1 MQPQR
6 PLIVDVDGTLLR
18 SDSLQEA
25 VAANL
30 RHPFALIQAGIVL
43 VFRGKAAMKR
53 TLAQT
58 GRTDLASLP
67 FNAATLALVDE
78 RVASGGAVY
87 LATGA
92 DQAVAESLITRIDG
106 VTGVFA
112 SDGVVNL
119 TGAAKAQ
126 SLVEEFGEAGFDY
139 AGNSRADIPV
149 WASSHDTY
157 VATLRRSGIPRWA
170 RSLTFDQVLRDP
182 APPLARAW
190 AKELRLHQSLK
201 NLLLFLPLVAAHELA
216 DPSRVVSAIGGFVAF
231 CLMASSVYLVNDLL
245 DVSADRAHAR
255 KQNRPIAAGWIAPLH
270 ALLISVV
277 LALGALSLA
286 LFLSPRFLAVLVAY
300 AVMTT
305 AYSVWLKRIVLVD
318 IVILAL
324 LYMVRIVA
332 GAVVT
337 DIALSFWFTGVT
349 LFLFLSLAL
358 VKRYAEAHQAQSNAR
373 GIPGRG
379 YFGDDVHAILAL
391 GTSAGVASV
400 LLMATYVQ
408 SSAVSVLYPAPTILW
423 LVIPL
428 FFYWISNLWVKA
440 GRGQMNDDPVIFALR
455 DRASVVSALLIVVTF
470 VVASLPSVTDF
481 GYDILGYS

>member
-30 RHPFALIQAGIVL
+30 RHPFALIRASIVL
-43 VFRGKAAMKR
+43 MFRGKAAMKQV
-53 TLAQT
+53 LAQT
-58 GRTDLASLP
+58 GRTDVSSLP
-67 FNAATLALVDE
+67 FNTATLTLVQG

-92 DQAVAESLITRIDG
+92 DQSVAESLITRIDG
-106 VTGVFA
+106 IAGVFA

-119 TGAAKAQ
+119 TGVTKAQ

-149 WASSHDTY
+149 WASSHDAY
-157 VATLRRSGIPRWA
+157 MATMLRSGIPRWA
-170 RSLTFDQVLRDP
+170 RTLTFDQILRDP

-190 AKELRLHQSLK
+190 TKELRLHQSLK
-201 NLLLFLPLVAAHELA
+201 NLLLFLPLLAAHELA
-216 DPSRVVSAIGGFVAF
+216 DPTRVLSALGGFVAF

-245 DVSADRAHAR
+245 DVSADRAHVR
-255 KQNRPIAAGWIAPLH
+255 KRNRPIAAGWISPLH
-270 ALLISVV
+270 ALLISAI
-277 LALGALSLA
+277 LAVGALSIA

-300 AVMTT
+300 AILTT
-305 AYSVWLKRIVLVD
+305 AYSVWLKRIVLID
-318 IVILAL
+318 IVVLAL

-332 GAVVT
+332 GAVAT

-358 VKRYAEAHQAQSNAR
+358 VKRYAEAHQARSNAR
-373 GIPGRG
+373 DIPGRG

-400 LLMATYVQ
+400 LLLATYIQ

-428 FFYWISNLWVKA
+428 FFYWISNLWMKA

-455 DRASVVSALLIVVTF
+455 DRASVVCALLIVITF
-470 VVASLPSVTDF
+470 VVASLPSMADL
-481 GYDILGYS
+481 GHDILGYS